1 MVHKTIR
8 IPKENANEILFA
20 LGKTK
25 NAIEFEDLT
34 KNDLDAK
41 KSFGEMI
48 KRCDEVKKKIE
59 EFLKIFTDFH
69 LQEEKPSSFNEI
81 NA

>member
-1 MVHKTIR
+1 MVHKKIR

-34 KNDLDAK
+34 KNDLEAK
-41 KSFGEMI
+41 KSFGDMI
-48 KRCDEVKKKIE
+48 KRCDEVKKKID
-59 EFLKIFTDFH
+59 EFLSIFTDFH
-69 LQEEKPSSFNEI
+69 LQEKKKSLLLLMK
-81 NA
+81 